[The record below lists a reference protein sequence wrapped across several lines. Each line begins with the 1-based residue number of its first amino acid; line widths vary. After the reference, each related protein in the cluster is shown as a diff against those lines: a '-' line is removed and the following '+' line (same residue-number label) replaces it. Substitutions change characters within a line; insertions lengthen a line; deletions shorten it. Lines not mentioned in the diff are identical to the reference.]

1 MFHNISTT
9 LYHGSISVIQKVDVS
24 MRRGRKDFGKGFY
37 MSVSKQQAIGM
48 MHKKYKEAKRKY
60 FNMDKDNFEEVLYKV
75 ELDESKLSS
84 LNIKIFEYADVEWL
98 DFILM
103 CRNSNDM
110 PHDYDLVIGP
120 TADDDTIYCLKRYY
134 DGDYGEKNSIEA
146 KRMLLRNLEVENLG
160 IQYFIGKQDVADKL
174 IHSLIPVERS

>member
-1 MFHNISTT
+1 MFRNINTA
-9 LYHGSISVIQKVDVS
+9 LYHGSISVIEKVDVS
-24 MRRGRKDFGKGFY
+24 MGKGRKDFGKGFY

-60 FNMDKDNFEEVLYKV
+60 FYSDRDDFQEILYKI
-75 ELDESKLSS
+75 ELNDGLISS
-84 LNIKIFEYADVEWL
+84 LNIKIFYDADIEWL

-103 CRNSNDM
+103 CRNSTGI

-134 DGDYGEKNSIEA
+134 DGDYGEYDSIEA
-146 KRMLLRNLEVENLG
+146 KKMLLKNLEVEKLG
-160 IQYFIGKQDVADKL
+160 IQYFIGKQQIADK
-174 IHSLIPVERS
+174 IIKSIIRIEGG

>member
-1 MFHNISTT
+1 MYRNISTT
-9 LYHGSISVIQKVDVS
+9 LYHGSISVIEKVDVS
-24 MRRGRKDFGKGFY
+24 MGRGRKDFGKGFY

-60 FNMDKDNFEEVLYKV
+60 FNSNKSNFREVLYKV
-75 ELDESKLSS
+75 ELDESIISA
-84 LNIKIFEYADVEWL
+84 LNIKIFNSADVEWL

-103 CRNSNDM
+103 CRNSNAL

-134 DGDYGEKNSIEA
+134 DGDYGEKNSTEA
-146 KRMLLRNLEVENLG
+146 KRMLLKNLEVENLG
-160 IQYFIGKQDVADKL
+160 VQYFIGKQDVADKL
-174 IHSLIPVERS
+174 IQSLTEIERS